1 MDIADSIVKQLK
13 SNPNQHDIELL
24 IAQIPKRNPPVIVI
38 SAILSYTI
46 PQTYTLLPPSIQ
58 SQLISIL
65 LSYIGLSNV
74 VSRLQYVTHI
84 DHAKLWLDVV
94 KKILY
99 QDEFLL
105 HIVDQVENDR
115 MVIKEVDKLLFKGK
129 LVSAVNQVSLQF
141 ELDDPIPDFFQW
153 LCSSL
158 LSLYHHQI
166 SISTINIFL
175 NSLLR
180 SNPVLTPQYF
190 EFMINQQNLPYFIQS
205 YKELKSFQQNDIAL
219 KLLTIHIN
227 KVISDENILA
237 WSNVLRFIELKD
249 HIQCKAIIKQMNRN
263 LNVLACILISDNKRN
278 IIFTNLLEEWSNQ
291 KSTPISVQEHTT
303 HLLIQILPTTSP
315 DFSHKLTSQPTF
327 LTSISNHLE
336 AFSTHSKALGV
347 ILANRICENNHQPP
361 IFNMELD
368 LPEYDY
374 LIQQKPTIFLEIP
387 EDECWKDINQPIIE
401 EVEDIERSVVDT
413 SQKLD
418 KLNFST
424 ADSDDETDEEDDPM
438 AHRSS
443 IPKPL
448 YIKDLLEY
456 LNIDSKN
463 ERAYDMLLIALK
475 SGPTLIRQKSIN
487 SNEVKFYSEELI
499 TILIGMGNEF
509 KIDNFTNLQLL
520 NIIAVLVATPN
531 AAIHLYKLL
540 LTGDYSLQQRMVM
553 LSASSLACRELRGFH
568 DEVVANSFTPAN
580 FATSILP
587 KKLNFYSQGME
598 TIERSIQNDLME
610 DRSQDARDKLIG
622 GKILR
627 VSERLKKTSLPVDKP
642 IIPDFYKLVGK
653 NFYFPLVSVWY
664 ESNGIDIG
672 HYSPIL
678 ISHFIKT
685 LTLILHTGYPSAVNI
700 NDMIKEFLL
709 IVTSVLS
716 TLEADQV
723 QTIESISTGVL
734 LICDITDGQFLI
746 DNFTTELQIVQTWMS
761 KNWENIIDNRVVG
774 LCSGLLLRL
783 QEMNDS
789 YERSLIHQMNSFY

>member
-1 MDIADSIVKQLK
+1 MENTDSIVKQLK
-13 SNPNQHDIELL
+13 SSPNQHDIEQL
-24 IAQIPKRNPPVIVI
+24 IARIPPENPPVIVI
-38 SAILSYTI
+38 STILSYTI
-46 PQTYTLLPPSIQ
+46 PQTYPLLPASIQ
-58 SQLISIL
+58 NQLISIL

-74 VSRLQYVTHI
+74 VSRLQHVAHI
-84 DHAKLWLDVV
+84 DHAKLWLEVV
-94 KKILY
+94 QKILY
-99 QDEFLL
+99 QDEFLW
-105 HIVDQVENDR
+105 HIIKQSENDR
-115 MVIKEVDKLLFKGK
+115 IVTKEIDKLLFKGK
-129 LVSAVNQVSLQF
+129 LTSIVNQVSLQF

-158 LSLYHHQI
+158 LSLYPHQVPI
-166 SISTINIFL
+166 PTINMFL
-175 NSLLR
+175 NSLLH

-219 KLLTIHIN
+219 KLLTLHIN
-227 KVISDENILA
+227 KVISDTNILA
-237 WSNVLRFIELKD
+237 WSNVLQFIQLKD
-249 HIQCKAIIKQMNRN
+249 HIQCKTITKQMNRN
-263 LNVLACILISDNKRN
+263 LNVLACLLISDNKRN
-278 IIFTNLLEEWSNQ
+278 TIFTNLLEDWSNP
-291 KSTPISVQEHTT
+291 KSTPISIQEYTT
-303 HLLIQILPTTSP
+303 HFLIELLSTTSQ
-315 DFSHKLTSQPTF
+315 DFLNKLTSQPTF

-336 AFSTHSKALGV
+336 AFSTHSKSLGV
-347 ILANRICENNHQPP
+347 ILANKVCEYNHQPP

-368 LPEYDY
+368 LHEYDY
-374 LIQQKPTIFLEIP
+374 LIEQTPTVFLEIP
-387 EDECWKDINQPIIE
+387 ENECWKEINQPIVE
-401 EVEDIERSVVDT
+401 EVQDIENSVVDV

-418 KLNFST
+418 KFNFST
-424 ADSDDETDEEDDPM
+424 TDSDDETDEEEDPM

-456 LNIDSKN
+456 LNIDTKN

-499 TILIGMGNEF
+499 SILIGMGNEF
-509 KIDNFTNLQLL
+509 KIENFTNLQLL
-520 NIIAVLVATPN
+520 NLIAVLVATPS
-531 AAIHLYKLL
+531 ASIHLYKLL

-568 DEVVANSFTPAN
+568 DEVVANSFIPAN

-587 KKLNFYSQGME
+587 KKLDFYSQGME

-610 DRSQDARDKLIG
+610 DRSQDARDKLTG

-642 IIPDFYKLVGK
+642 IIPEFYKLVGK
-653 NFYFPLVSVWY
+653 NFYFPLISVWY

-685 LTLILHTGYPSAVNI
+685 LTLILHTAYPSAVNL

-716 TLEADQV
+716 SLEPDQV

-746 DNFTTELQIVQTWMS
+746 DNFTTELRIIQTWMS

-774 LCSGLLLRL
+774 LCSALLLRL

-789 YERSLIHQMNSFY
+789 YERSLINQMNSFY